1 MFPLSTSRYKVLGR
15 VRCRKT
21 RLLSALSVQLFVS
34 KQYNYALVR
43 RCRAAVAV
51 EGYSL
56 YANRSNYLT
65 SLSYFTRLENV
76 RMGYLWNGRA
86 IQYYIILRKF

>member
-1 MFPLSTSRYKVLGR
+1 M
-15 VRCRKT
+15 
-21 RLLSALSVQLFVS
+21 QLFVS

-51 EGYSL
+51 EGYL
-56 YANRSNYLT
+56 LNANRSNYFT

-86 IQYYIILRKF
+86 IHNSILQKKVLTGLHYAHILDTLKV